1 MAQNPTY
8 QEAVYNLQRYLRQLS
23 YTDPRI
29 SSPPEDGI
37 FGEATKK
44 SLTEFQR
51 THALLPSG
59 VADKETW
66 DALYAEYLLSTALYA
81 PPRALDIF
89 PRVPDGY
96 SVSPG
101 DEFFLVNI
109 IQFLLNE
116 LRILY
121 DSFIP
126 LLISGVYDDATAANI
141 REFQRKNLL
150 EESGRVDKRTW
161 DRLVEAYEANASN
174 YVN

>member
-1 MAQNPTY
+1 MEKNPTY
-8 QEAVYNLQRYLRQLS
+8 QSAVYNLQRYLRQIS

-29 SSPPEDGI
+29 SAPPQDGI
-37 FGEATKK
+37 FDDKTRK

-51 THALLPSG
+51 AHSLVPSG

-66 DALYAEYLLSTALYA
+66 DALYREYLLSTALYS
-81 PPRALDIF
+81 PPRTLDVF

-96 SVSPG
+96 AVSLG
-101 DEFFLVNI
+101 DEFFLVSI

-116 LRILY
+116 LRIVY

-126 LLISGVYDDATAANI
+126 LLISGVYDEATAENI
-141 REFQRKNLL
+141 RNFQRKNLIA
-150 EESGRVDKRTW
+150 ESGRVDKETW
-161 DRLVEAYEANASN
+161 DALARAYNEYAAN